1 MSVRIT
7 DETMN
12 LKLNND
18 IKGSITTE
26 KSSESLVKDEQNAK
40 RSQREEE
47 RRRTGRYMAILVG
60 ISLFILALY
69 HAWVRRIPIVASLVV
84 PALIMFV
91 YVAWILY
98 TASREKRRRG
108 EAAQGKG
115 ISLFI
120 LALYHAW
127 VRRIPIVASLVVP
140 ALIMFVYVAW
150 ILYTAS
156 REKRRRFR
164 LFDLETG
171 QGEFEDAD
179 GEVAI
184 TELTQNNVEISVVSG
199 KEPTTSG
206 HEDSVKDWTEISTAL
221 MKGDKNTRTEV
232 EHNRLPIIL
241 VNDKPPEDLDQ
252 KWLNIVELTNNDK
265 LKVFHTRRK
274 YKRKFCRSRRHA
286 AFKRSYS
293 IG

>member
-1 MSVRIT
+1 MSDRT
-7 DETMN
+7 ETMN

-18 IKGSITTE
+18 IKGSVTTE
-26 KSSESLVKDEQNAK
+26 KSSDSLVK
-40 RSQREEE
+40 EE

-98 TASREKRRRG
+98 TASREK
-108 EAAQGKG
+108 
-115 ISLFI
+115 
-120 LALYHAW
+120 H
-127 VRRIPIVASLVVP
+127 
-140 ALIMFVYVAW
+140 
-150 ILYTAS
+150 
-156 REKRRRFR
+156 RFR
-164 LFDLETG
+164 LFDVEVG
-171 QGEFEDAD
+171 QTAPEEGGGDI
-179 GEVAI
+179 AI
-184 TELTQNNVEISVVSG
+184 TELTQNNADTSVASN
-199 KEPTTSG
+199 KENETNCT
-206 HEDSVKDWTEISTAL
+206 EDITNWTNISTAL
-221 MKGDKNTRTEV
+221 MKGDKNIHADI

-252 KWLNIVELTNNDK
+252 KWLNIVELSNNDK
-265 LKVFHTRRK
+265 LRVFHTRRK
-274 YKRKFCRSRRHA
+274 YKRRFCRSRRHA

>member
-1 MSVRIT
+1 MSDRT
-7 DETMN
+7 ETMN
-12 LKLNND
+12 LKLNNE
-18 IKGSITTE
+18 IKGSVTTE
-26 KSSESLVKDEQNAK
+26 KSSDSLVKDEQEAK

-98 TASREKRRRG
+98 TASREK
-108 EAAQGKG
+108 
-115 ISLFI
+115 
-120 LALYHAW
+120 H
-127 VRRIPIVASLVVP
+127 
-140 ALIMFVYVAW
+140 
-150 ILYTAS
+150 
-156 REKRRRFR
+156 RFR
-164 LFDLETG
+164 LFDVEVG
-171 QGEFEDAD
+171 QTAPEEGD
-179 GEVAI
+179 GDIAI
-184 TELTQNNVEISVVSG
+184 TELTQNNADTSVASN
-199 KEPTTSG
+199 KENDTNCT
-206 HEDSVKDWTEISTAL
+206 EDITNWTNISTAL
-221 MKGDKNTRTEV
+221 MKGDKNIHADI

-252 KWLNIVELTNNDK
+252 KWLNIVELSNNDK
-265 LKVFHTRRK
+265 LRVFHTRRK
-274 YKRKFCRSRRHA
+274 YKRRFCRSRRHA

>member
-1 MSVRIT
+1 MSDRIV
-7 DETMN
+7 ETMN

-18 IKGSITTE
+18 IKGSPAPQ
-26 KSSESLVKDEQNAK
+26 KSSDSLVKDDQKAK

-98 TASREKRRRG
+98 TASREK
-108 EAAQGKG
+108 
-115 ISLFI
+115 
-120 LALYHAW
+120 H
-127 VRRIPIVASLVVP
+127 
-140 ALIMFVYVAW
+140 
-150 ILYTAS
+150 
-156 REKRRRFR
+156 RFR
-164 LFDLETG
+164 LFDVEVG
-171 QGEFEDAD
+171 QAGDEAEGD
-179 GEVAI
+179 VAI
-184 TELTQNNVEISVVSG
+184 SELNQNNIDVTVMSG
-199 KEPTTSG
+199 KDSTSSP
-206 HEDSVKDWTEISTAL
+206 EETNWTEISTAL
-221 MKGDKNTRTEV
+221 MKGDKNSRTEV
-232 EHNRLPIIL
+232 ELNRLPIIL

-252 KWLNIVELTNNDK
+252 KWRNIIELSNNDK
-265 LKVFHTRRK
+265 LKVFHTRRR
-274 YKRKFCRSRRHA
+274 YKRKFCRTRRYA

>member
-1 MSVRIT
+1 MSDRT
-7 DETMN
+7 ETMN

-18 IKGSITTE
+18 IKGSVTTE
-26 KSSESLVKDEQNAK
+26 KSSDSLVK
-40 RSQREEE
+40 EE

-98 TASREKRRRG
+98 TASREK
-108 EAAQGKG
+108 
-115 ISLFI
+115 
-120 LALYHAW
+120 H
-127 VRRIPIVASLVVP
+127 
-140 ALIMFVYVAW
+140 
-150 ILYTAS
+150 
-156 REKRRRFR
+156 RFR
-164 LFDLETG
+164 LFDVEMGHTAP
-171 QGEFEDAD
+171 EEAD
-179 GEVAI
+179 GDIAI
-184 TELTQNNVEISVVSG
+184 TELTQNNVDMSVVST
-199 KEPTTSG
+199 KENDINSP
-206 HEDSVKDWTEISTAL
+206 EDITNWTQISTAL
-221 MKGDKNTRTEV
+221 MKGDKNIHADV

-252 KWLNIVELTNNDK
+252 KWLNIVELSNNDK
-265 LKVFHTRRK
+265 LRVFHTRRK
-274 YKRKFCRSRRHA
+274 YKRRFCRSRRHA

>member
-1 MSVRIT
+1 MSVRVT
-7 DETMN
+7 EETMN

-18 IKGSITTE
+18 IKETITTE

-98 TASREKRRRG
+98 TASREKRR
-108 EAAQGKG
+108 
-115 ISLFI
+115 
-120 LALYHAW
+120 
-127 VRRIPIVASLVVP
+127 
-140 ALIMFVYVAW
+140 
-150 ILYTAS
+150 
-156 REKRRRFR
+156 FR

-171 QGEFEDAD
+171 QAEFEDAD

-199 KEPTTSG
+199 KEATNPG
-206 HEDSVKDWTEISTAL
+206 PEDSTNNWTEISTAL

>member
-1 MSVRIT
+1 MSDRNV
-7 DETMN
+7 ETMN

-18 IKGSITTE
+18 IKGSPAPQ
-26 KSSESLVKDEQNAK
+26 KSSDSLVK
-40 RSQREEE
+40 EE

-98 TASREKRRRG
+98 TASREK
-108 EAAQGKG
+108 
-115 ISLFI
+115 
-120 LALYHAW
+120 H
-127 VRRIPIVASLVVP
+127 
-140 ALIMFVYVAW
+140 
-150 ILYTAS
+150 
-156 REKRRRFR
+156 RFR
-164 LFDLETG
+164 LFDVEVG
-171 QGEFEDAD
+171 QAGDEAEGD
-179 GEVAI
+179 VAI
-184 TELTQNNVEISVVSG
+184 SELNQNNIDATVVSG
-199 KEPTTSG
+199 KESTSSP
-206 HEDSVKDWTEISTAL
+206 EETNWTEISTAL

-232 EHNRLPIIL
+232 ELNRLPIIL

-252 KWLNIVELTNNDK
+252 KWLNIVELSNNDK
-265 LKVFHTRRK
+265 LKVFHTRRR
-274 YKRKFCRSRRHA
+274 YKRRFCRTRRYA